1 MIITG
6 NSDLIR
12 VCQFE
17 LEDYSKQSV
26 KDKKKCH
33 IISEKE
39 WVGVSSFF
47 YEVEGAKGI
56 WEGEYAKKNGF

>member
-33 IISEKE
+33 IISEKA
-39 WVGVSSFF
+39 WLGVSSFF

-56 WEGEYAKKNGF
+56 